1 VIFLTGKCKKTPSW
15 NLTLKDVRKRRRP
28 ASFYC
33 LFGQLPEKTKQADKR
48 PYLTAYRRG
57 TIGGDVVILDR
68 ERSGSLT
75 SFTTSR
81 GAEPQR
87 PLGTRR
93 SDAVYWQP
101 ENDNVAALTLV
112 QGVTV
117 SAVLVTVELVWRPD
131 GLQSSVPPPP
141 GTNARAS
148 TV

>member
-1 VIFLTGKCKKTPSW
+1 MWSVFILAY
-15 NLTLKDVRKRRRP
+15 VRTEDSRSPRFFRWKSCP
-28 ASFYC
+28 LASFR
-33 LFGQLPEKTKQADKR
+33 GKTKQADKR

-57 TIGGDVVILDR
+57 TIGGDVVILGR
-68 ERSGSLT
+68 ECSGSLT

-81 GAEPQR
+81 GAEPRR

-112 QGVTV
+112 PGVTV

-141 GTNARAS
+141 GTNARTS